1 MIFGAEKSSVI
12 VLLQDSYVSKDAI
25 IPNSDPLLCS
35 EHDPLHL
42 VDLNTKNQLTF
53 LSYHFNIAD
62 ICQLDFGN
70 FSTAKSVP
78 VTVNRGLGE
87 NAEMFPP
94 P

>member
-1 MIFGAEKSSVI
+1 MMFGTETFSVI
-12 VLLQDSYVSKDAI
+12 ALLQSSQVSEDAI
-25 IPNSDPLLCS
+25 IPNSNSFLRS

-78 VTVNRGLGE
+78 VTVNRSLGE